1 MPRGKRLN
9 KEARFRII
17 EAHKNGAST
26 AALAREYGVSR
37 WTVYRL
43 VQRFEETGQ
52 VDLRFARCGRKPKLT
67 ASQLAAIQK
76 ALAEEPNL
84 RMQELHERLQIPCTL
99 RALYY
104 IVKKKGFKRGRD
116 DAEPKKNLPFPVWRG
131 RAYLCN
137 RIDNDGGKT

>member
-9 KEARFRII
+9 KDDRLRIV

-43 VQRFEETGQ
+43 VQRFEETGA
-52 VDLRFARCGRKPKLT
+52 VDLAFKRCGRKPKLT
-67 ASQLAAIQK
+67 ALQLLAVK
-76 ALAEEPNL
+76 EALAEQPNAS
-84 RMQELHERLQIPCTL
+84 LQDIHDALKLPCTL

-104 IVKKKGFKRGRD
+104 IVKKHGFERG
-116 DAEPKKNLPFPVWRG
+116 AAVEEPKQETPFPVWKG
-131 RAYLCN
+131 CAYLGRN
-137 RIDNDGGKT
+137 Y